1 MRSHLGNIL
10 LDFAATRML
19 SLERSQDLTSFLVV
33 FHGLVKLMVLLNLG
47 VKENTLV
54 NMKVLGTA

>member
-1 MRSHLGNIL
+1 MRFHLGNIL

>member
-19 SLERSQDLTSFLVV
+19 SLEKSQDLTFSLVV

-47 VKENTLV
+47 AKENTLV
-54 NMKVLGTA
+54 SMKVLGTA